1 MNKRYLFLSLLL
13 SVFVLAF
20 ILRFYKLGEIPNG
33 LYQDETAI
41 GYNAY
46 SIMNTGKDEHG
57 KYFPLY
63 FKSFGDWKLPVYIY
77 TTAVSVKL
85 FGLNEFAVRFPSAFF
100 GFLTVVIF
108 YFFIKDLL
116 RDRNIALLS
125 AFLLS
130 INPWSLHYNRAT
142 FEVSIGLFLFV
153 FGGYLLNKFFREN
166 RNSFFFLG
174 TLSFILAL
182 YSYNLTR
189 LLSPL
194 IYILFIFYNIKNFKS
209 VPKLEVYLTLFIGFI
224 AILPFLF
231 TLFMNGGASSA
242 SGTLI
247 FSSSAVYAPL
257 LEFRSYTS
265 NLFFN
270 LDLILFNKYFMII
283 WQYIVNII
291 TYFNV
296 PFFFING
303 SLHGNHGIGN
313 AGLFYVF
320 EIFTI
325 IIGFYFLVRSKGKEK
340 NVIFLWILIV
350 ILVASLTR
358 DVPHATR
365 SYFMLAPLIIISAAG
380 LMKIFYAINK
390 LNNKVYKYLFILIII
405 FIFSYNIAYYLSS
418 YYLRFP
424 IYYAKQWNSV
434 DKELSIY
441 INDNKHKYNKIVID
455 EQSDFKYTS
464 YLFYTSYS
472 PFEFLKTVRRTN
484 EDNEGFV
491 KVLSFGKFEFRKIDW
506 HIESQVPR
514 QLIVFSAKNKPDGV
528 PEILR
533 LNYPQRPVV
542 ISEKEKLYQFPVEEG
557 AYVLV
562 ETK

>member
-1 MNKRYLFLSLLL
+1 M
-13 SVFVLAF
+13 
-20 ILRFYKLGEIPNG
+20 
-33 LYQDETAI
+33 
-41 GYNAY
+41 
-46 SIMNTGKDEHG
+46 
-57 KYFPLY
+57 
-63 FKSFGDWKLPVYIY
+63 
-77 TTAVSVKL
+77 
-85 FGLNEFAVRFPSAFF
+85 
-100 GFLTVVIF
+100 TVIVF
-108 YFFIKDLL
+108 YFFVKDLFK
-116 RDRNIALLS
+116 DRGLALIS
-125 AFLLS
+125 VFLLT
-130 INPWSLHYNRAT
+130 INPWALHYNRAT
-142 FEVSIGLFLFV
+142 FEVSIGLFLFI
-153 FGGYLLNKFFREN
+153 FGGYLINKFFREN
-166 RNSFFFLG
+166 RMLFFFSG
-174 TLSFILAL
+174 TLLYVMAL

-189 LLSPL
+189 LLAPL
-194 IYILFIFYNIKNFKS
+194 IYLLFIFYNKKLFKS
-209 VPKLEVYLTLFIGFI
+209 APRLEIYLTLILAFI
-224 AILPFLF
+224 AILPFIL
-231 TLFMNGGASSA
+231 TIFMKGGASSA

-270 LDLILFNKYFMII
+270 LDLILFNKYFMLI
-283 WQYIVNII
+283 WQYFVNII

-296 PFFFING
+296 PFFFISG
-303 SLHGNHGIGN
+303 SAHGNHGIGN
-313 AGLFYVF
+313 VGSFYVF

-325 IIGFYFLVRSKGKEK
+325 IIGSYFLLKSKDNGK

-380 LMKIFYAINK
+380 FMKLFNAINK
-390 LNNKVYKYLFILIII
+390 LNNKVYKYLFTLIII
-405 FIFSYNIAYYLSS
+405 FIFSYNIFYYLSS

-424 IYYAKQWNSV
+424 IYYAKQWNSA

-441 INDNKHKYNKIVID
+441 INKNKKKYNKIIID

-472 PFEFLKTVRRTN
+472 PSDFLKTVKRTK
-484 EDNEGFV
+484 DDSEGFV

-506 HIESQVPR
+506 SVESQYPG
-514 QLIVFSAKNKPDGV
+514 QLIVFSAKHKPEGI